1 MRIFVSWSGERSRRL
16 ALALQDWLPYAIH
29 SIRREDI
36 WVSDRDIE
44 AGQAWSR
51 VLGDV
56 LSETG
61 IGLLCLTHENRQ
73 APWIHFEAGALAKH
87 LATAKVIP
95 LLFGMQPKDL
105 VGSPLSQ
112 FQAVQLVEQDLPRLL
127 RSLNAELKEGGLS
140 EAVLERSFRQN
151 WPDLA
156 ARLQEIEKIS
166 IDDME
171 ETLPAVIEIF
181 SHRGL
186 AEPHPGR
193 IVHFEEGFESHALY
207 NVVFEQAVRRLLVFG
222 RKNRK
227 MFDKEHR
234 DFLDDLPRRIAAGLD
249 FRCLF
254 LDPGSPEAVLRTSHA
269 DDDFQQQ
276 LRDCLQKAR
285 AAMTGRGLVA
295 ADHFRLYSIART
307 MNLMIV
313 DDAVLFTPVELSAN
327 GRAKPLTKCGFSVV
341 DGRLSLGK
349 RLLGTFL
356 EVWDAAA
363 PCP

>member
-61 IGLLCLTHENRQ
+61 IGLLCLTHENRH

-87 LATAKVIP
+87 LVTAKVIP

-112 FQAVQLVEQDLPRLL
+112 FQAVRLVEQDLPRLL
-127 RSLNAELKEGGLS
+127 RSLSAELGGGSLP

-171 ETLPAVIEIF
+171 ETLPGVIEIF

-207 NVVFEQAVRRLLVFG
+207 NIIFEQAARRLLIFG

-227 MFDKEHR
+227 VFDKEHR
-234 DFLDDLPRRIAAGLD
+234 DFLADLPRRIAGGFD

-254 LDPGSPEAVLRTSHA
+254 LDPESPEAVLRAAHA
-269 DDDFQQQ
+269 DDDIGAQ
-276 LRDCLQKAR
+276 LKACLQSAR
-285 AAMTGRGLVA
+285 AAITSQGLDPA
-295 ADHFRLYSIART
+295 SHFRLSSIPRT
-307 MNLMIV
+307 MNMIVV
-313 DDAVLFTPVELSAN
+313 DDAVLFAPVELSAS
-327 GRAKPLTKCGFSVV
+327 GRAKALTKCGFSVV
-341 DGRLSLGK
+341 DCRLSLGK
-349 RLLGTFL
+349 KFLGTFE
-356 EVWDAAA
+356 EVWDSAAQL
-363 PCP
+363 